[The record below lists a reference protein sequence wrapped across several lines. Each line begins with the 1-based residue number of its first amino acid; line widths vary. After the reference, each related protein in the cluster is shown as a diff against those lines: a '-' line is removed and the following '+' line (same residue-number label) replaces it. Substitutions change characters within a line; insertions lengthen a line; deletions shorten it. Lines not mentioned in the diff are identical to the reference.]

1 MFPAE
6 LRPCHQMTVR
16 ELVHLRMA
24 EGIVAAAYVRDPS
37 EFAIGAALSHAH
49 AAAEDFLARHYPAAE
64 AAPVAAAEAA
74 ASAGEGLPF

>member
-49 AAAEDFLARHYPAAE
+49 AAAE